1 MDKNFTMEINYTGSA
16 APRVQAVPMQEG
28 YVKVGGIVD
37 ESMTNGLKFGTVAT
51 WGSDNKMKTTG
62 LSPTSIA
69 GIVIY
74 DDSIGSNAPAHS
86 GKYLAGLPC
95 AVLVKGVVQIDLSI
109 IEADNPSVGESIV
122 YTSAGVLGTGTSAP
136 SGGGIFAGSKV
147 LQVNEKFVLA
157 MI

>member
-1 MDKNFTMEINYTGSA
+1 MDKNFTMELKYTGSA
-16 APRVQAVPMQEG
+16 SPKAQAVPMQEG

-37 ESMTNGLKFGTVAT
+37 ESMTDGLKFGTVAT

-62 LSPTSIA
+62 FGPNSIA

-74 DDSIGSNAPAHS
+74 DDSIGSNAPSHS
-86 GKYLAGLPC
+86 DRYLAGLPC
-95 AVLVKGVVQIDLSI
+95 SVLVKGVVQIDLSFV
-109 IEADNPSVGESIV
+109 ALDNPSVGESIV
-122 YTSAGVLGTGTSAP
+122 YTAAGALGTGSVAP
-136 SGGGIFAGSKV
+136 SGGGIFAGSKI